1 MKNVLMF
8 LFIWIFSHSICC
20 GTESGDGITAN
31 QDEIKQEVGNEQE
44 SLVFPPSVTPLELP
58 ISGGWGLKIFGDIW
72 GDGVEELGD
81 PGEHASYHDIPFQT
95 LQDEERKQPASLYVR
110 MKWDA
115 NQYFADQPQ
124 TIQLCKA
131 IEEGSVEKVDQ
142 AIADGADVNAI
153 GLDHMTPLMWAFPSS
168 FEVFEHL
175 LRKGANPNVAY
186 SGRYNFHS
194 FL

>member
-1 MKNVLMF
+1 
-8 LFIWIFSHSICC
+8 
-20 GTESGDGITAN
+20 
-31 QDEIKQEVGNEQE
+31 
-44 SLVFPPSVTPLELP
+44 
-58 ISGGWGLKIFGDIW
+58 
-72 GDGVEELGD
+72 
-81 PGEHASYHDIPFQT
+81 
-95 LQDEERKQPASLYVR
+95 

-194 FL
+194 FLDTPPFTRNFAVVDEAQYAVTPFSFFRIEKGMSSLNVAEECADSRWLKAILENGGDPNAGTKSKTFILREERLSFGKGTINSRYYAKRS